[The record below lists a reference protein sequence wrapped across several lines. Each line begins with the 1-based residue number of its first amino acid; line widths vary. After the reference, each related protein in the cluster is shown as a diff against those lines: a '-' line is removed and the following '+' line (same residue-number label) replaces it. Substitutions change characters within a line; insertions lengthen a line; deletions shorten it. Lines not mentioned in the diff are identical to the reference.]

1 MRKRIDA
8 TFQIS
13 KKKWIWTD
21 KWTEL
26 TKMDKRAVNK
36 QRIKNK
42 TGSMTHDEAL
52 NFSVQED
59 PRLNMLSIH
68 FFDIELKSLP
78 LRVATLKRMKNIVN
92 SY

>member
-1 MRKRIDA
+1 
-8 TFQIS
+8 
-13 KKKWIWTD
+13 
-21 KWTEL
+21 
-26 TKMDKRAVNK
+26 
-36 QRIKNK
+36 
-42 TGSMTHDEAL
+42 MTHDEAL